1 MFATHQWTQLVQQY
15 AHAEALTEDMV
26 RAFIQQIRLS
36 ADGTVAITFRFADE
50 FMRLSEQKEALQNGI
65 AG

>member
-1 MFATHQWTQLVQQY
+1 MLMRK
-15 AHAEALTEDMV
+15 LSTEDMV